1 MTLIKRKNEL
11 MPSLA
16 SIFDDFFSDDFNL
29 MDKVSTV
36 PSVNIK
42 EHEKEFVIELA
53 VPGMKKDDF
62 QIELDNGILTIM
74 SQKEEEKVEEKKK
87 YTKREFYYNEF
98 KRSFTLPDTVD
109 IEKIDAKYKDG
120 ILSLTIRKKPEAQT
134 KPVKKIEIK

>member
-120 ILSLTIRKKPEAQT
+120 ILSLTIGKKPEAQT